1 MLFQWVFRPERT
13 IALTAYLLWF
23 TFFVANRLVFVK
35 KSRNQQTQAENRSQK
50 KIDGFQANSNFN
62 KQVIKYKNPLNII
75 LFIVIYRH
83 AIVQKILNFNV
94 VLNWPLGKK
103 RRKCFFL
110 KKRPSWAKSPSLGQL
125 DQCSPFYF
133 FFQREDPSIE
143 DSFLSHSPIL
153 LLQFHVVHPTT

>member
-1 MLFQWVFRPERT
+1 MLQTGWFSLKNRETNKLRPRIE
-13 IALTAYLLWF
+13 A
-23 TFFVANRLVFVK
+23 K
-35 KSRNQQTQAENRSQK
+35 K

-103 RRKCFFL
+103 KEKMFFFF
-110 KKRPSWAKSPSLGQL
+110 KRPSWAKSPSLGQL